1 LAAKFS
7 VQYGEARITMSRIG
21 NTPIEIA
28 SGAEA
33 TIADSKVMVK
43 GPKGALEVSVP
54 DVLDVKIEDG
64 KIIVSRKGE
73 TRLHKS
79 QHGLIRTLIANMVT
93 GVTQGFIKE
102 LEIQGVGFKA
112 ILAGTKLTLS
122 LGYSHTI
129 ELVAPDGVNI
139 EVTDATKLKIEGAD
153 KQKVGETA
161 AKIRAYYPAE
171 PYKGKGV
178 RYKGEYVRRKEGKT
192 VA

>member
-1 LAAKFS
+1 MA
-7 VQYGEARITMSRIG
+7 RIG

-33 TIADSKVMVK
+33 TIAEGKVMVK

-122 LGYSHTI
+122 LGFSHTI

>member
-1 LAAKFS
+1 
-7 VQYGEARITMSRIG
+7 MSRIG

-33 TIADSKVMVK
+33 TIAEDKVMVK